1 MSSEAHGC
9 DHVSLRWAFFFLLL
23 GFAACLLLL
32 PRSTASAVET
42 VTFLER
48 LAGRAEKAP
57 VLPPET
63 RQAISTLLND
73 HVRRDLIFSDPVLE
87 LRRKAA
93 ISRIEVVFQR
103 PTMAN
108 ATAR

>member
-42 VTFLER
+42 AKTKVTGIETVLDYLEQ
-48 LAGRAEKAP
+48 RA
-57 VLPPET
+57 
-63 RQAISTLLND
+63 R
-73 HVRRDLIFSDPVLE
+73 
-87 LRRKAA
+87 AA
-93 ISRIEVVFQR
+93 S
-103 PTMAN
+103 
-108 ATAR
+108 